1 MRAPTSRRR
10 SRPERSLPS
19 ETQQGSAGPRTIL
32 CVDLRAVDTAW
43 SQRPLE
49 ELRQVGRGGR
59 LGAVFSSLDLDPRYP
74 LSKNAS
80 LLMPHRIQQIFDAL
94 CEELADAVIFDVPES
109 VWRRLLPLLCPHGS
123 GESPYPKEGQTASWP
138 GPPSSPGSPS
148 SPGPSSSP
156 GSPSSPGPLS
166 SPGSPSSP
174 GPARGKIEDRDTRE
188 GLVVLAEGRLHA
200 EAAAVALSRAATP
213 PAGPDEIDQSLWADV
228 LQSLLPMLDAVRD
241 RSRALLMEA

>member
-1 MRAPTSRRR
+1 MRAPASRRR
-10 SRPERSLPS
+10 SRPERPLPS
-19 ETQQGSAGPRTIL
+19 ETQKGSAGPRSIL

-59 LGAVFSSLDLDPRYP
+59 LGAVFGSLDLDPRYP

-80 LLMPHRIQQIFDAL
+80 VLMPRRIQQIFDAL
-94 CEELADAVIFDVPES
+94 CEELADAVIFDVPEP
-109 VWRRLLPLLCPHGS
+109 VWRRLLPLLCPHGT
-123 GESPYPKEGQTASWP
+123 GESPYPKEGQMPAPT
-138 GPPSSPGSPS
+138 PSSPGTSSSPGTPS
-148 SPGPSSSP
+148 SPGIASSP
-156 GSPSSPGPLS
+156 GTPSSPGTSS
-166 SPGSPSSP
+166 SP
-174 GPARGKIEDRDTRE
+174 RIDDREARE

-200 EAAAVALSRAATP
+200 EAAAVALSRAATAP
-213 PAGPDEIDQSLWADV
+213 SGPDEIDQALWADV